1 MRLCRQSV
9 SMRAENDSIFSEEI
23 DEATGRQRFRKVSI
37 AREHPTAK
45 NFTAEDSNG
54 IGR

>member
-1 MRLCRQSV
+1 
-9 SMRAENDSIFSEEI
+9 MRAENDSIFSEEI
-23 DEATGRQRFRKVSI
+23 EATGRQRDLEVSI

>member
-1 MRLCRQSV
+1 
-9 SMRAENDSIFSEEI
+9 MRAENDSIFSEEI
-23 DEATGRQRFRKVSI
+23 DEATGRQRDLEESI
-37 AREHPTAK
+37 AREHPAAK